1 MRAERSRTPG
11 HKDGEP
17 DGGEPGLSLERR
29 KYRILV
35 VDDDPDILNL
45 LSRTLTKA
53 DEFDCQVVTASD
65 PAAAIALLKLQPID
79 VVLSDQ
85 IMPGENGIAF
95 LMDVK
100 ERYPEAVR
108 MLITAHTNVGAVL
121 RAVNLAQVHGY
132 IEKPFDA
139 KDVNRRLHEALLRR
153 QERLRRVFVDVS
165 RIDEA
170 LKVVREFE
178 EKVAKAPKQ
187 VVKVGLTFAF
197 ESAVDF
203 NRFTFEVFQSKRSR
217 IGDVHVYEGRYH
229 VTVTLRP
236 PGSDSAAEGPA
247 PPSGAQPAGSA

>member
-1 MRAERSRTPG
+1 MRADRSRPVPREAKPPEAKPPESAAG
-11 HKDGEP
+11 AP
-17 DGGEPGLSLERR
+17 VALEHR
-29 KYRILV
+29 KFRILV
-35 VDDDPDILNL
+35 VDDDPDIL
-45 LSRTLTKA
+45 
-53 DEFDCQVVTASD
+53 
-65 PAAAIALLKLQPID
+65 ALLKRTLSKAEEFSCEVLLAPDAKTAMELLAKHPVD

-85 IMPGENGIAF
+85 IMPEQNGIDF
-95 LMDVK
+95 LMEVK
-100 ERYPEAVR
+100 ERFPESVR

-153 QERLRRVFVDVS
+153 QERIRRVFVDVS

-170 LKVVREFE
+170 LKVVQEFE

-203 NRFTFEVFQSKRSR
+203 NRFTFEVFQSRGSR
-217 IGDVHVYEGRYH
+217 IGDVHVHEGRFH

-236 PGSDSAAEGPA
+236 TSPPGEL
-247 PPSGAQPAGSA
+247 PPPVAQP